1 MKKILAALA
10 VLALAGCST
19 TAETT
24 TSSAASSTAEAET
37 SSVTEAETA
46 DAVTGA
52 SSTRTVLEGDD
63 YDEAIDNL
71 VSLSNDLATTA
82 ETEASDYEAPESE
95 TYAQVLSTSSDGFV
109 AMSTIHA
116 WKVEKTDDGAQ
127 ITVVMTDGR
136 TIHNLINEGD
146 RGTII
151 IHGDAYY
158 ILHVENVNTV
168 TLAYSDEDY
177 EAGKFNSAYSGAEEE
192 KNEYTVTFD
201 ICELESTYV
210 YMFD

>member
-1 MKKILAALA
+1 MKKLFAAIA
-10 VLALAGCST
+10 VLALAGCSASAT
-19 TAETT
+19 SST
-24 TSSAASSTAEAET
+24 TSSNSAET
-37 SSVTEAETA
+37 SSVVEAETT
-46 DAVTGA
+46 DALTGA
-52 SSTRTVLEGDD
+52 SSTRTVLSGDD
-63 YDEAIDNL
+63 YDAAIENL
-71 VSLSNDLATTA
+71 VSLSNDLATQA
-82 ETEASDYEAPESE
+82 ETEESGYEAPESE
-95 TYAQVLSTSSDGFV
+95 TYAQVLSVNTDGSV

-136 TIHNLINEGD
+136 TISNLIHEAD

-158 ILHVENVNTV
+158 ILHIENTNTV
-168 TLAYSDEDY
+168 ILPYSEEDY

-192 KNEYTVTFD
+192 KNEYTVTFN
-201 ICELESTYV
+201 IYELESTYV